1 MKNIKFVIVSI
12 LCTASLFIGC
22 QNPSNDSTSEIATGG
37 SEEKTPTKYVLSF
50 DFNVPQDTDDYYWD
64 CKYGFEQTPKSQTAY
79 SGEKLV
85 LPSIMRAYFKTSKT
99 TGYIIDYDSSDESA
113 WLWTFIHWNTKSDG
127 TGTSYNA
134 GDSITLTEDLM
145 LYAIYRNPN
154 GSDTDN
160 KDTNILDMYKTT
172 EFSMKVGQSVTLKPS
187 WIAKDNCYY
196 TITSN
201 DYKAIEISGKI
212 LTAKAIGTAIVKM
225 TSNINAAC
233 AGYCTISV
241 TAEGFEGTPLENL
254 LIGRWVYKDSSSSG
268 TIVLNADKTGHI
280 TAYLGSTAMHDTSFN
295 WSAKEEKSGS
305 TKRHYLK
312 IENASGS
319 LDGYHTLE
327 DVRSNRFTL
336 DEYLAFGMPKTTTWY
351 KK

>member
-12 LCTASLFIGC
+12 LCTAALFIGC

-50 DFNVPQDTDDYYWD
+50 DFNVPQDTEDYYWD

-85 LPSIMRAYFKTSKT
+85 LPSIIRQYFKCDRKT
-99 TGYIIDYDSSDESA
+99 GLIIDYESYNDSA
-113 WLWTFIHWNTKSDG
+113 WLWTFIHWNTKPDD
-127 TGTSYNA
+127 TGISYNA

-145 LYAIYRNPN
+145 LYAIYSNPN
-154 GSDTDN
+154 ASDN
-160 KDTNILDMYKTT
+160 QDTNILDMYKTT
-172 EFSMKVGQSVTLKPS
+172 QFSMKVGQSVTLKPS

-196 TITSN
+196 TITSD
-201 DYKAIEISGKI
+201 DYNSIEISGKV

-225 TSNINAAC
+225 TSNINADC
-233 AGYCTISV
+233 AGYCTITV
-241 TAEGFEGTPLENL
+241 TAKGFDGTPLENL
-254 LIGRWVYKDSSSSG
+254 LVGTWVYKDSSDKG
-268 TIVLNADKTGHI
+268 TIIFNADKTGHI
-280 TAYLGSTAMHDTSFN
+280 TTYLNGTTVHDTSFN
-295 WSAKEEKSGS
+295 WSVKKENSGS
-305 TKRHYLK
+305 TKKHYLK
-312 IENASGS
+312 IENASGN
-319 LDGYHTLE
+319 LNGYYTLE

-336 DEYLAFGMPKTTTWY
+336 DGYLAFGMPKTTTWY